1 MTEKDVENE
10 FSRRERALWPD
21 EPSPF
26 EDPFK
31 HVAVNP
37 EAEMRGEELSSLDP
51 AYENEILEI
60 RHDAPFDL
68 FSEPATTRES
78 TEPVN
83 EVWLNGPPPDEFPF
97 LQTPAA
103 SSPVSEPWPDQL
115 RPFEPPFVPV
125 VYTPESTEESVRR
138 SGLAWSAGIV
148 FFGAVAFMLFL
159 GWLADL
165 VLGSTP
171 WGIVVGVVL
180 GSVIGFIQ
188 FFRISSQIYAPK
200 NQDHRPFLSRDDDM
214 E

>member
-1 MTEKDVENE
+1 MTENDVENE
-10 FSRRERALWPD
+10 FSKRERALWPD

-26 EDPFK
+26 EDPFRN
-31 HVAVNP
+31 VAGNLQP
-37 EAEMRGEELSSLDP
+37 EMRGKELSSLEP
-51 AYENEILEI
+51 PSENDILEI
-60 RHDAPFDL
+60 RDDAPFEL
-68 FSEPATTRES
+68 FSQPATPRES
-78 TEPVN
+78 SESVK

-97 LQTPAA
+97 LQTPA
-103 SSPVSEPWPDQL
+103 SPSPAPEPWPDQL

-125 VYTPESTEESVRR
+125 VYTPESTDESVRR

-159 GWLADL
+159 GWIADL
-165 VLGSTP
+165 VLGSAP

-200 NQDHRPFLSRDDDM
+200 NQDHRPFLSRDDDQ